1 MSLYELEI
9 KNDYNANYVR
19 KNSMFEIEV
28 LI

>member
-9 KNDYNANYVR
+9 KNDYNTNYVR